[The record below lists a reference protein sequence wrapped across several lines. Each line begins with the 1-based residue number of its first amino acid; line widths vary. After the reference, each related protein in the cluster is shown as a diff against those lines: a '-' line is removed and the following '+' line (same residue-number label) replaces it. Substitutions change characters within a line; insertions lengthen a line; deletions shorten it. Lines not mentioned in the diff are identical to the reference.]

1 MNLWGRNIRQDGCNS
16 SRPTSLLPSCFKTNE
31 GTMRFTTL
39 CLLIA
44 ACIIGLSL
52 NSSSDAGDVREV
64 EVEQVKQTA
73 VSAPLFQRT
82 RSRTVNVE
90 VSETAAP
97 VQAQCGPNGCSTVR
111 SRVVESIRQ
120 PRSRNGLL
128 SRLRN
133 RSSRRTVSVSRGLS
147 R

>member
-1 MNLWGRNIRQDGCNS
+1 
-16 SRPTSLLPSCFKTNE
+16 
-31 GTMRFTTL
+31 MRFTTL

-52 NSSSDAGDVREV
+52 SSSSDAGDVRES
-64 EVEQVKQTA
+64 EVQKVKQTS

-90 VSETAAP
+90 VSQTSTP
-97 VQAQCGPNGCSTVR
+97 VEAQCGPNGCRTVR
-111 SRVVESIRQ
+111 SRVVESIRE
-120 PRSRNGLL
+120 PRQRVGLL

-133 RSSRRTVSVSRGLS
+133 RSSRRSVSVTRGCC

>member
-1 MNLWGRNIRQDGCNS
+1 
-16 SRPTSLLPSCFKTNE
+16 
-31 GTMRFTTL
+31 MRFTTL

-52 NSSSDAGDVREV
+52 SSSSDAGDVREG
-64 EVEQVKQTA
+64 EVEQAKQTA
-73 VSAPLFQRT
+73 VAAPLFQRT

-120 PRSRNGLL
+120 PRQARERGGLFA
-128 SRLRN
+128 RLRN
-133 RSSRRTVSVSRGLS
+133 RSSRRSVSVSRGFC